1 LIGQTLSHYRI
12 VERLGG
18 GGMGVVYRA
27 EDTRLGRQVAI
38 KLLPPE
44 LSRDAQALERF
55 QREARVAS
63 SLNHPHI
70 CTLFD
75 IGEDQGQHFIVMELL
90 DGETLK
96 RRIGERPLSI
106 DEILDLGAQIADA
119 LDAAHSTGIVH
130 RDIKPAN
137 IFVTKRGQATVLDFG
152 LAKLAVHPHATPG
165 DDSRPTTAGDD
176 LTGPG
181 TTLGTA
187 AYMSPEQARG
197 QDVDARTDLFSFGVV
212 LYEMSAG
219 ARPFRGA
226 TAAVVFNEILS
237 KLPRRPSELNPGVTP
252 DLDRIILKALEKDCA
267 ARYQSASEMW
277 SDLNRLKRA
286 SDSSLFLRA
295 TTADPGDG
303 RSVRLEADAPEST
316 LTVHASF
323 QGAPSDAQIVAAVIK
338 RHRVAFAAVAVLIAV
353 AIGGALY
360 GTRWLGAGLDSSLH
374 NAQLVQLTTSGN
386 AEQPAISPDGKY
398 VAYIQRTGD
407 DSSVWIRQTATTSN
421 VQIVEPAANAWSGAV
436 TVTPDGNFVDF
447 VRFQVGGTGPV
458 LWRVPFLGGQPRRLI
473 ERVFS
478 PVGWSPD
485 GRHLAFIRSGDGFS
499 NTSLV
504 VAEPDGG
511 RERSVAIR
519 RAPAAFFSLSE
530 VGQPNVRPA
539 WSPDGRLIAL
549 FGFDVEAGVRRM
561 QVIFVDVASGAERVL
576 PLPQG
581 AGTPQGL
588 AWIDGRS
595 VVLSGAPAIGMAVQ
609 LFRMSYPGGR
619 LSRLTNDLTDYA
631 GISTTADRASLVT
644 LRRETRVG
652 IWVAD
657 RTGLNGT
664 EVVPPAPFGGLS
676 MTAAWMGDR
685 LLYMAQGDGRL
696 SISSV
701 APSGGMPTELVQ
713 NGGVPVATSD
723 GRHVIYVS
731 TEPGARAGI
740 WKVDADGRQP
750 VHLVTGDAILPIVT
764 PNDRSVIFLSGRS
777 GLQSPWIVSI
787 DGGTPTQI
795 VNIFAGAYSLDV
807 SPDGK
812 SLVFGTTDEQ
822 NRYVPMVCELPSCA
836 NRRSLSAVPL
846 SRLRWAPDGRAIA
859 YISPATPS
867 NIWLQ
872 PLDGTPPRQLTHLT
886 DRIISDFAWSRDGS
900 RLALAR
906 ATVINDIVLFKGLKR

>member
-1 LIGQTLSHYRI
+1 MIGQTLSHYRI

-38 KLLPPE
+38 KLLPSE

-70 CTLFD
+70 CRLLD

-96 RRIGERPLSI
+96 HRISERPLSI
-106 DEILDLGAQIADA
+106 DEILDLGAEIADA
-119 LDAAHSTGIVH
+119 LDAAHATGIVH

-152 LAKLAVHPHATPG
+152 LAKLAVHPHTEPG

-181 TTLGTA
+181 TMLGTA

-197 QDVDARTDLFSFGVV
+197 QDLDARTDLFSFGVV

-219 ARPFRGA
+219 ARPFQGA
-226 TAAVVFNEILS
+226 TPAVVFNEILS
-237 KLPRRPSELNPGVTP
+237 KPPRRPSQLNPSVTL
-252 DLDRIILKALEKDCA
+252 DLDRIILKALEKDRA
-267 ARYQSASEMW
+267 ARYQSAAEMW
-277 SDLNRLKRA
+277 TDLKRLKRG
-286 SDSSLFLRA
+286 SDSTLSLRG
-295 TTADPGDG
+295 TTAYSSDG
-303 RSVRLEADAPEST
+303 RSVRLEADVPESAVT
-316 LTVHASF
+316 ART
-323 QGAPSDAQIVAAVIK
+323 SDAQIVAAVIK
-338 RHRVAFAAVAVLIAV
+338 RHRVPFVVAAVLIAV

-360 GTRWLGAGLDSSLH
+360 RAWWLGAGLDSSLH

-421 VQIVEPAANAWSGAV
+421 VQIVEPAANTWSGGV

-447 VRFQVGGTGPV
+447 VRFQLGGTGPV
-458 LWRVPFLGGQPRRLI
+458 LWRVPFLGGQPHRLI
-473 ERVFS
+473 ERIFS
-478 PVGWSPD
+478 AVGWSPD
-485 GRHLAFIRSGDGFS
+485 GQHLAFIRSGDGFS

-511 RERSVAIR
+511 RERSVAVR
-519 RAPAAFFSLSE
+519 RAPAAFLSLSE

-561 QVIFVDVASGAERVL
+561 QVIFVDVATGAERVL

-581 AGTPQGL
+581 TGTPQGL
-588 AWIDGRS
+588 AWIDGDS
-595 VVLSGAPAIGMAVQ
+595 VALSGAPAIGMAVQ

-657 RTGLNGT
+657 GAGLNGI
-664 EVVPPAPFGGLS
+664 EVVPPAPFGGLL
-676 MTAAWMGDR
+676 MTATWMGDR
-685 LLYMAQGDGRL
+685 LLYMTQGNGRL

-701 APSGGMPTELVQ
+701 APSGGTPTELVQ

-723 GRHVIYVS
+723 SRHIMYVS

-764 PNDRSVIFLSGRS
+764 PDDRSVIFLSGRS

-787 DGGTPTQI
+787 DGGTPKQI
-795 VNIFAGAYSLDV
+795 ANIFAGAYSLDV

-822 NRYVPMVCELPSCA
+822 NRYVPIVCELPSCT

-846 SRLRWAPDGRAIA
+846 GRLHWTPDGRAIA

-872 PLDGTPPRQLTHLT
+872 PLDGTSPRQLTQLT

-900 RLALAR
+900 RIALAR
-906 ATVINDIVLFKGLKR
+906 ATVINDIVLFKGLGW

>member
-1 LIGQTLSHYRI
+1 MIGQTLSHYRI

-75 IGEDQGQHFIVMELL
+75 IGEDQGQRFIVMELL

-96 RRIGERPLSI
+96 SRISERPLSI
-106 DEILDLGAQIADA
+106 DETLDLGAQIADA
-119 LDAAHSTGIVH
+119 LDAAHTTGIVH

-137 IFVTKRGQATVLDFG
+137 IFVTKRGQAKVLDFG
-152 LAKLAVHPHATPG
+152 LAKLAVHPHALPG

-197 QDVDARTDLFSFGVV
+197 QDLDARTDLFSFGVV
-212 LYEMSAG
+212 LYEMSTG

-226 TAAVVFNEILS
+226 TSAVVFNEILS
-237 KLPRRPSELNPGVTP
+237 KLPRPPSQLNPGVTP
-252 DLDRIILKALEKDCA
+252 ELDRVILKALEKDCA

-277 SDLNRLKRA
+277 SDLKRLKRPF
-286 SDSSLFLRA
+286 DSTLSLPA
-295 TTADPGDG
+295 IAADSRDG
-303 RSVRLEADAPEST
+303 RGVRLEADAPDST
-316 LTVHASF
+316 VTAHASF
-323 QGAPSDAQIVAAVIK
+323 QGATSDAQIVAAIIK
-338 RHRVAFAAVAVLIAV
+338 RHRVAFAAVAVMIAV
-353 AIGGALY
+353 VIAGALY
-360 GTRWLGAGLDSSLH
+360 GARWLGAGLDSSLH

-386 AEQPAISPDGKY
+386 AEQPAISLDGKY

-421 VQIVEPAANAWSGAV
+421 VQIVEPAPNAWSGGV

-473 ERVFS
+473 ERIFS

-519 RAPAAFFSLSE
+519 RAPAAFLSLSE

-561 QVIFVDVASGAERVL
+561 QVIFVDAASGAERVL

-588 AWIDGRS
+588 AWIDGGS
-595 VVLSGAPAIGMAVQ
+595 VALSGAPAIGMAVQ

-631 GISTTADRASLVT
+631 GISMTADRTSLVT

-652 IWVAD
+652 IWVTD
-657 RTGLNGT
+657 GTGLNGT
-664 EVVPPAPFGGLS
+664 EVVPPAPFGGLI

-685 LLYMAQGDGRL
+685 LLYMTQGEGRL
-696 SISSV
+696 SI
-701 APSGGMPTELVQ
+701 
-713 NGGVPVATSD
+713 
-723 GRHVIYVS
+723 
-731 TEPGARAGI
+731 
-740 WKVDADGRQP
+740 
-750 VHLVTGDAILPIVT
+750 
-764 PNDRSVIFLSGRS
+764 
-777 GLQSPWIVSI
+777 
-787 DGGTPTQI
+787 
-795 VNIFAGAYSLDV
+795 
-807 SPDGK
+807 
-812 SLVFGTTDEQ
+812 
-822 NRYVPMVCELPSCA
+822 
-836 NRRSLSAVPL
+836 
-846 SRLRWAPDGRAIA
+846 
-859 YISPATPS
+859 
-867 NIWLQ
+867 
-872 PLDGTPPRQLTHLT
+872 
-886 DRIISDFAWSRDGS
+886 
-900 RLALAR
+900 
-906 ATVINDIVLFKGLKR
+906 